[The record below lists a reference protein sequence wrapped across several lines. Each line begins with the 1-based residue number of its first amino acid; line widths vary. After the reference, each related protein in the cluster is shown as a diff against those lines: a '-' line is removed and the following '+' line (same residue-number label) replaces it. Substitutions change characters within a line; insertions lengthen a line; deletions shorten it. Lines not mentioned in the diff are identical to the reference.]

1 MKPPGQVAYEAA
13 AECANPFWLDCVDQH
28 VEWDKLPE
36 LSREYWSKVAEA
48 VLAWQKAQDAVQS
61 IEPTATLAT
70 SPVGS
75 NQAT

>member
-48 VLAWQKAQDAVQS
+48 VLAAFAQSVTKTVSSGA
-61 IEPTATLAT
+61 
-70 SPVGS
+70 
-75 NQAT
+75 